1 MKKKSRKVLN
11 MSVGNSKAGG
21 NLEVFLDLETTGF
34 SPTFN
39 EIIEIGAI
47 KFRNGVCVEQ
57 FNRRIKPEKYVP
69 LDIQELTGITNEM
82 LKDCEDIKSVLPEF
96 IDFCEDADVYGYN
109 LSFDYNFLCAKAKA
123 LGMDFTMNARRL
135 GVDVLKVVKEQHKGF
150 ENYKLGTVSR
160 IFKLPFDATQA
171 HTAYY
176 DAYITKLVYN
186 RCVPV
191 SPYLLDKSKY
201 GKPDITATLDFT

>member
-1 MKKKSRKVLN
+1 
-11 MSVGNSKAGG
+11 MSVGNNIGG
-21 NLEVFLDLETTGF
+21 SLEVFLDLETTGF

-47 KFRNGVCVEQ
+47 KFKDGVCVEQ
-57 FNRRIKPEKYVP
+57 FTRRVKPEKYVS

-82 LKDCEDIKSVLPEF
+82 LADCETIQNVLPEF
-96 IDFCEDADVYGYN
+96 IDFCEEADIFGYN
-109 LSFDYNFLCAKAKA
+109 LNFDYNFLCAKAKA
-123 LGMDFTMNARRL
+123 FGMDFTLNGKRH
-135 GVDVLKVVKEQHKGF
+135 GVDVLKAVKEQYHGF
-150 ENYKLGTVSR
+150 ENYKLGTIANILKV
-160 IFKLPFDATQA
+160 PFDATKT

-191 SPYLLDKSKY
+191 TPYILDKSKY
-201 GKPDITATLDFT
+201 GKPDITATLDFE